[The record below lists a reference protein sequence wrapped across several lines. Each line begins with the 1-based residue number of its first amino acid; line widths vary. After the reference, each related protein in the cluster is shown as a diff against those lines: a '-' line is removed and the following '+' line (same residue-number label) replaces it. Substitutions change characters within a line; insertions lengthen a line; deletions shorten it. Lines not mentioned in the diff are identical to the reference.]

1 MGSGIRSAF
10 SLYSAC
16 LGIKCFSFCD
26 KTFWN
31 CGWSFWC
38 FSYWESGTH
47 SWQNCLEERSQARN
61 ISQST
66 LQYSSRNFDSSEV
79 PLTTGV
85 NSPHTHSPH
94 GSLQGYQGGG
104 GVSEERRS
112 PTSPN
117 KQKHRRTLLS
127 SAAPIDVLIKV
138 LNICKSLQLPK
149 TFNEQKRHG
158 ITQGLRLKLKR
169 MMNLTARN
177 INELTHLFCA
187 HVRLQT
193 AHKMHLDSQHF
204 EHLQFEACVVFGTM
218 NVLFGNIHFQL
229 SICTGIPYV
238 CHWTQSQKKLL
249 FIPTHITL
257 LTIIVHGFWVL
268 ITEFPKCFSKEE
280 LF

>member
-1 MGSGIRSAF
+1 LALNVFPFVIRRSETVDGLFGAF
-10 SLYSAC
+10 HI
-16 LGIKCFSFCD
+16 GRVGPIPD
-26 KTFWN
+26 KTVLKRDHRQ
-31 CGWSFWC
+31 
-38 FSYWESGTH
+38 E
-47 SWQNCLEERSQARN
+47 
-61 ISQST
+61 ISLS

-169 MMNLTARN
+169 MMNLTTRN

-229 SICTGIPYV
+229 SICAV
-238 CHWTQSQKKLL
+238 LSLL
-249 FIPTHITL
+249 EYHMSAIEPSLRRSSFSFP
-257 LTIIVHGFWVL
+257 L
-268 ITEFPKCFSKEE
+268 ISHF
-280 LF
+280 